1 MTGVERPVDEIANL
15 ITHGIG
21 FLISLAAAGYLMQ
34 SVAGRSPSL
43 IAACA
48 IYVASLMLVY
58 GSSTLSHL
66 FYDLQ
71 WRKRFRSLDQ
81 ASIFLLIAG
90 TCTPLGVMYLNHGSW
105 QWLLVSMWFLATIG
119 IGRVVHVRDL
129 SRTDKSLYGL
139 MGFLPVVGLG
149 EMSRQAPENVIFWVI
164 AGGACYTLGT
174 LFLCWST
181 RVRYSHAVWHLLVM
195 SGSACHYWAI
205 LLMISAH

>member
-15 ITHGIG
+15 VTHGIG
-21 FLISLAAAGYLMQ
+21 FLLSLAAAGYLMQ
-34 SVAGRSPSL
+34 SVAGHSPSL

-48 IYVASLMLVY
+48 TYVASLILVY

-71 WRKRFRSLDQ
+71 WRKRFRALDQ

-90 TCTPLGVMYLNHGSW
+90 TCTPLGVMYLNHGGW
-105 QWLLVSMWFLATIG
+105 QWLLVSMWVLAFIG
-119 IGRVVHVRDL
+119 IGRVVHVGDL
-129 SRTDKSLYGL
+129 SQTDKSLYGL

-149 EMSRQAPENVIFWVI
+149 EMSRQAPEDVIFRVI

-174 LFLCWST
+174 LFLCWSA

-205 LLMISAH
+205 LLMISDH